1 MPSADANP
9 DAGAVSFAHTTSA
22 LTSSQTAQL
31 TAALFSAN
39 SIPRIQA
46 ALQHS
51 LQETGWTHALR
62 AHVLNLLRSGECGS
76 YDELM
81 ARVLEDTRQAGGA
94 DGDGNGNN
102 NKDDDKKETNGHAAT
117 AAATAT
123 NGDSKNNKKNGSG
136 AAGGGA
142 ETGAARTAASIRI
155 PDEAVRQGI
164 KAVRKE
170 VETVCEITFD

>member
-1 MPSADANP
+1 MPSADTNP
-9 DAGAVSFAHTTSA
+9 DAGVSFAHTTSA

-81 ARVLEDTRQAGGA
+81 ARVLEDTRQAGE
-94 DGDGNGNN
+94 DGNN
-102 NKDDDKKETNGHAAT
+102 NKDDGEKKETNGHAA
-117 AAATAT
+117 
-123 NGDSKNNKKNGSG
+123 NGDKNKKNGIAGGGGG
-136 AAGGGA
+136 AAAAGA

-170 VETVCEITFD
+170 VETVCDITFD

>member
-1 MPSADANP
+1 MPSADNNP
-9 DAGAVSFAHTTSA
+9 DSGAVSFAHTTSA

-62 AHVLNLLRSGECGS
+62 AHVLNLLRSGECGT

-81 ARVLEDTRQAGGA
+81 ARVLEDTRQAA
-94 DGDGNGNN
+94 DGDNNG
-102 NKDDDKKETNGHAAT
+102 DAKETNGHA
-117 AAATAT
+117 
-123 NGDSKNNKKNGSG
+123 NGDDNKKNGNAS
-136 AAGGGA
+136 GGGA
-142 ETGAARTAASIRI
+142 ETGAARTAESIRI
-155 PDEAVRQGI
+155 PDKAVREGI

>member
-81 ARVLEDTRQAGGA
+81 ARVLEDTRQAAG
-94 DGDGNGNN
+94 DGDGNNN
-102 NKDDDKKETNGHAAT
+102 NKDDGGGDKKETNGT
-117 AAATAT
+117 AAAATT
-123 NGDSKNNKKNGSG
+123 NGDNKNNKKNGSG
-136 AAGGGA
+136 GAAAAGGA
-142 ETGAARTAASIRI
+142 ETGAARMAASIRI

>member
-1 MPSADANP
+1 MPSADP
-9 DAGAVSFAHTTSA
+9 KPVSFAHTTSA

-51 LQETGWTHALR
+51 LQESGWTHALR
-62 AHVLNLLRSGECGS
+62 AHVLNLLRSGECAS

-81 ARVLEDTRQAGGA
+81 ARVLEDTRQAGSAG
-94 DGDGNGNN
+94 GD
-102 NKDDDKKETNGHAAT
+102 KDKEQNGH
-117 AAATAT
+117 AT
-123 NGDSKNNKKNGSG
+123 NGDKNS
-136 AAGGGA
+136 GGA
-142 ETGAARTAASIRI
+142 ETGAARSADSIRI
-155 PDEAVRQGI
+155 PDKAVKEGI

-170 VETVCEITFD
+170 VEGVCDITFD

>member
-1 MPSADANP
+1 MPSADSNP
-9 DAGAVSFAHTTSA
+9 DAAVSFAHTTSA

-81 ARVLEDTRQAGGA
+81 ARVLDDTRQAG
-94 DGDGNGNN
+94 DDDN
-102 NKDDDKKETNGHAAT
+102 NKDDGGEKKETNGHAA
-117 AAATAT
+117 A
-123 NGDSKNNKKNGSG
+123 NGDNKNKKNGTGG
-136 AAGGGA
+136 ANNGGGA

-155 PDEAVRQGI
+155 PDEAVRQGV